1 MSQEHH
7 ASHAGTYFAVFLT
20 LCLFTGLSVLAD
32 VFRFG
37 NKNVL
42 VVVVLAIATAKALC
56 VMMYFMHLKFERA
69 WKYLLLAPTFILA
82 SAIPFALMPDVGMS
96 YYTPTAPQHEEYL
109 RLQAT
114 AEHHPEEHEGHEG
127 HAAEEHV
134 PAPAAAGH

>member
-1 MSQEHH
+1 MSHEHH
-7 ASHAGTYFAVFLT
+7 ESHAATYFAVFLT

-42 VVVVLAIATAKALC
+42 IVIVLAIASAKALC

-96 YYTPTAPQHEEYL
+96 YYTPTAPQHAEYL

-114 AEHHPEEHEGHEG
+114 ADDHGAGHDDDH
-127 HAAEEHV
+127 HAAEEHA
-134 PAPAAAGH
+134 PAPAAGH